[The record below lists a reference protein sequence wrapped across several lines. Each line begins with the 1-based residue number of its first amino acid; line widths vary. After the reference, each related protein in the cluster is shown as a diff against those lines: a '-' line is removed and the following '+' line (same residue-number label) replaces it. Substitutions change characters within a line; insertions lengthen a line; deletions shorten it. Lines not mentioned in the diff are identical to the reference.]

1 MRIFELPKK
10 DPETNFQSMLD
21 LTDRAVTSWEKK
33 AGVSS
38 AFAEGEATAIV
49 KKLKSQR
56 MDASFNSIQEDT
68 QNNKPEPSQRLKL
81 WVVISSVVLI
91 IVLIYLL
98 LK

>member
-38 AFAEGEATAIV
+38 AFGEGESTAIV
-49 KKLKSQR
+49 KKLKTQR
-56 MDASFNSIQEDT
+56 MDASFNSMQEDT
-68 QNNKPEPSQRLKL
+68 QKNKPEPSQRLKI
-81 WVVISSVVLI
+81 WVLISSVVLI
-91 IVLIYLL
+91 IVLVYLL